1 MCNISLLI
9 LALWSSVHKWDLE
22 KVLMVF
28 LYLFPLPLPFPNPS
42 DVQLQISLEIETT
55 WLQYREGMALSARQT
70 RHQKS
75 ECNINSRE
83 LLVPFFPPKPNFIA
97 LEVEHLQ
104 GSLDLSFLKAY
115 SEHQTFSNLGSLILP
130 FFLFAFQLNGQR
142 LVD

>member
-1 MCNISLLI
+1 MGFGEGINGFPVSL
-9 LALWSSVHKWDLE
+9 
-22 KVLMVF
+22 
-28 LYLFPLPLPFPNPS
+28 PLPLPFPNPS

-55 WLQYREGMALSARQT
+55 WLQYREGTALSARQT

-75 ECNINSRE
+75 KCNINSRE
-83 LLVPFFPPKPNFIA
+83 LLVPFFSNPILLLWKWSIYKGVWILF
-97 LEVEHLQ
+97 
-104 GSLDLSFLKAY
+104 FKKAY